1 MTINDSSI
9 YALIQ
14 HYINLYDAKYGAKP
28 LVNKHKEKWA
38 MKSLIEDFGASEVK
52 KTLDYYFICN
62 KDKHPLNWFFNNYET
77 LSESMSSLERDKK
90 LREER
95 RLETMKI
102 RQEYINGI
110 S

>member
-9 YALIQ
+9 YAFIQ
-14 HYINLYDAKYGAKP
+14 DYIKLYEAKYGSKP
-28 LVNKHKEKWA
+28 AVNKHKEKWA
-38 MKSLIEDFGASEVK
+38 VKSIIEDFGVNEVRR
-52 KTLDYYFICN
+52 TLEYYFICA

-77 LSESMSSLERDKK
+77 LNQAMNDLERDRK

>member
-9 YALIQ
+9 FAMIQ
-14 HYINLYDAKYGAKP
+14 HYIKLYENKYKCKP

-38 MKSLIEDFGASEVK
+38 MKSLIEDFGVDETK
-52 KTLDYYFICN
+52 RTLDYYFVCN
-62 KDKHPLNWFFNNYET
+62 KDKHPLVWFYNNYET
-77 LSESMSSLERDKK
+77 LNASMNALERDKV

>member
-1 MTINDSSI
+1 MTINDASI
-9 YALIQ
+9 FATLQY
-14 HYINLYDAKYGAKP
+14 YIKLFEDRYNCRP

-38 MKSLIEDFGASEVK
+38 IKSLIEDFGVDEVK
-52 KTLDYYFICN
+52 RTLDYYFICS
-62 KDKHPLNWFFNNYET
+62 KDQHPLAWFYNNYET
-77 LSESMSSLERDKK
+77 LNTSMNALERDKK

-95 RLETMKI
+95 RAETMRI

>member
-9 YALIQ
+9 FAAIQ
-14 HYINLYDAKYGAKP
+14 HYIKLFENRYNSRP

-38 MKSLIEDFGASEVK
+38 MKSLIEDFGIDEVK
-52 KTLDYYFICN
+52 RTLDYYFICS
-62 KDKHPLNWFFNNYET
+62 KEQHPLTWFYNNYET
-77 LSESMSSLERDKK
+77 LNTSMNALERDKK

-95 RLETMKI
+95 RAETMRI

>member
-1 MTINDSSI
+1 MTINDASI
-9 YALIQ
+9 FAAIQ
-14 HYINLYDAKYGAKP
+14 HYIKLYEDRYNIRP
-28 LVNKHKEKWA
+28 IVNKHKEKWA
-38 MKSLIEDFGASEVK
+38 MKSLIEDFGAEEVR
-52 KTLDYYFICN
+52 KTLDYYFICS
-62 KDKHPLNWFFNNYET
+62 KDHHPLNWFYNNYET
-77 LSESMSSLERDKK
+77 LNQSMNSFERDKK

>member
-14 HYINLYDAKYGAKP
+14 YYIKLYEDKYNLKANI
-28 LVNKHKEKWA
+28 NKHKEKWA
-38 MKSLIEDFGASEVK
+38 MKSLIEDFGADEVK
-52 KTLDYYFICN
+52 KTLDYYFICT
-62 KDKHPLNWFFNNYET
+62 KDKHPLNWFFNNYDT
-77 LSESMSSLERDKK
+77 LSESMNANERDKK

-95 RLETMKI
+95 RLETMRI